1 MALVIIGVSYPAVLL
16 SRMYHKTIDDPHD
29 VLVNTK
35 EICWVG
41 LHEQG
46 DVSEWVLVRV
56 LVYPFTDCSGQL
68 NKSP

>member
-35 EICWVG
+35 EIC
-41 LHEQG
+41 
-46 DVSEWVLVRV
+46 
-56 LVYPFTDCSGQL
+56 
-68 NKSP
+68 